1 MQNMDSEDKMQSG
14 ASNSENTSASST
26 EQQTKP
32 DENKNKK
39 GRKTRQVSALGYNF
53 LKFGFFFFFIM
64 TVLLIYSNYNYMIFK
79 FLIADN
85 YIYTDT
91 LDQLYI
97 EIIGEENFR
106 GYRRNF
112 DHVVIGVF
120 TERIRS
126 INEDRYTRLYT
137 PERYRLVREIERAD
151 GAAARMEE
159 LTPDTVYVILPNIST
174 GTRSFMLSNADAINE
189 YDNLVLD
196 LRANYGGLLMDFHRI
211 AELFTQSGDVLGH
224 EMYRMPLISRTI
236 TSGGSGH
243 LEFDKIIILQDEN
256 TASAAEGL
264 ISALK
269 ANLDNVTTIG
279 SRSFGKGIGQVTLP
293 LLDGF
298 AVKATIMQIT
308 GPDNTSINRIGIE
321 PDILHEDDDI
331 IDAALEIIRQ

>member
-1 MQNMDSEDKMQSG
+1 MDSEDKT
-14 ASNSENTSASST
+14 ENTSASSI
-26 EQQTKP
+26 EQQTQP
-32 DENKNKK
+32 EAKK
-39 GRKTRQVSALGYNF
+39 KKRNRKYRQVPALRYSF
-53 LKFGFFFFFIM
+53 FKFGFFLFFIL
-64 TVLLIYSNYNYMIFK
+64 TALLIYSNYNYMIFK

-91 LDQLYI
+91 LDELYI

-120 TERIRS
+120 TERLRS
-126 INEDRYTRLYT
+126 INDDRYTRLYT
-137 PERYRLVREIERAD
+137 PERYRLIREIERAD

-189 YDNLVLD
+189 FDNLVLD
-196 LRANYGGLLMDFHRI
+196 LRGNYGGLLMDFHRI
-211 AELFTQSGDVLGH
+211 AELFTQRGDVLGH
-224 EMYRMPLISRTI
+224 EVYRLPLISRTV
-236 TSGGSGH
+236 TSGGSGQ
-243 LEFDKIIILQDEN
+243 LEFDNIIILQDDN
-256 TASAAEGL
+256 TASSAEGL

-279 SRSFGKGIGQVTLP
+279 SRTFGKGIGQVTFP

-321 PDILHEDDDI
+321 PDILHEGDDI